1 MEIQIWN
8 LKFRIQSVS
17 AKKAEPNKQ
26 GKNKRLPVNGS
37 PFCFGMIP
45 AAARPCAAIDRIT
58 GRIGHLVI
66 SRAVPATCTG
76 KSSATRGHRFRAH
89 RLRILRVR
97 PAKPDPISSG
107 LCTPLT
113 SLQTSFL
120 KPVDILISYTKRY
133 VKVFLKI
140 SQKNF

>member
-66 SRAVPATCTG
+66 VPSRTSHMYGEVVSDEGAPLSR
-76 KSSATRGHRFRAH
+76 SSAS
-89 RLRILRVR
+89 
-97 PAKPDPISSG
+97 DPPG
-107 LCTPLT
+107 T
-113 SLQTSFL
+113 SRQT
-120 KPVDILISYTKRY
+120 
-133 VKVFLKI
+133 
-140 SQKNF
+140 